1 MINWEKDII
10 NAIVATIMVWIVI
23 LVGIVLVVHG

>member
-1 MINWEKDII
+1 MINREKDIV
-10 NAIVATIMVWIVI
+10 NAIVMVGIVI

>member
-1 MINWEKDII
+1 MINKEKDII
-10 NAIVATIMVWIVI
+10 NAIVMVWIVI

>member
-10 NAIVATIMVWIVI
+10 NAIVMVGIVI
-23 LVGIVLVVHG
+23 LVCTVPVVHG

>member
-10 NAIVATIMVWIVI
+10 NAIVATVMVGIVI

>member
-10 NAIVATIMVWIVI
+10 NAIVMFGIVI

>member
-1 MINWEKDII
+1 MINWEKDVI

>member
-10 NAIVATIMVWIVI
+10 NTIVMVGIVI

>member
-10 NAIVATIMVWIVI
+10 NAIVMVWIVI
-23 LVGIVLVVHG
+23 LVGIVLIVHG

>member
-10 NAIVATIMVWIVI
+10 NAIVATVMVWIVI

>member
-10 NAIVATIMVWIVI
+10 NAIVATVMVWIVV
-23 LVGIVLVVHG
+23 LVGTVLVVHG

>member
-10 NAIVATIMVWIVI
+10 NAIVATVMVWVVI

>member
-10 NAIVATIMVWIVI
+10 NAIVATVMVWIVI
-23 LVGIVLVVHG
+23 LVGLVLVVHG

>member
-10 NAIVATIMVWIVI
+10 NAIVSTVMVWIVI

>member
-10 NAIVATIMVWIVI
+10 NAIVATVMVWIVI
-23 LVGIVLVVHG
+23 LVGIVLVVHD

>member
-10 NAIVATIMVWIVI
+10 NAVVMVWIVI

>member
-10 NAIVATIMVWIVI
+10 NAIVATVMVWIVI
-23 LVGIVLVVHG
+23 LVGIVLVVQG

>member
-10 NAIVATIMVWIVI
+10 NAIVMVGIVI
-23 LVGIVLVVHG
+23 LVGTVLVVHG

>member
-10 NAIVATIMVWIVI
+10 NALVMVGIVI
-23 LVGIVLVVHG
+23 LVGTVLVVHG

>member
-10 NAIVATIMVWIVI
+10 NAIVATVIVWIVI

>member
-1 MINWEKDII
+1 MSNWEKDII
-10 NAIVATIMVWIVI
+10 NAIVATVMVWIVI

>member
-10 NAIVATIMVWIVI
+10 NAIVMVWIVI

>member
-1 MINWEKDII
+1 MINWEKDIS
-10 NAIVATIMVWIVI
+10 NAIVATVMVWIVI

>member
-10 NAIVATIMVWIVI
+10 NAIVMIGIVI
-23 LVGIVLVVHG
+23 LVGTALVVHG

>member
-10 NAIVATIMVWIVI
+10 NAIVATVMVWIVI
-23 LVGIVLVVHG
+23 LVGVVLVVHG

>member
-10 NAIVATIMVWIVI
+10 NAIVAIVMVWIVI

>member
-10 NAIVATIMVWIVI
+10 NAIVATVMVWIVI
-23 LVGIVLVVHG
+23 LVGIVLVIHG